1 MAISQHTTATL
12 PVESFLRGC
21 VGYSVSDEALM
32 SILLNREVEFGSLAS
47 ALTTKQRE
55 LCMADLYMY
64 CATLPSVSGTVEDSD
79 AGWKH
84 REGGTQKSSSD
95 RAGLIDKANI
105 IYRKYG
111 EITSKSTIKMRPFGM
126 KLW

>member
-1 MAISQHTTATL
+1 MAVSQYTYSTL
-12 PVESFLRGC
+12 PVEVFLRGC

-32 SILLNREVEFGSLAS
+32 SIFMKREVEFGTTAAS
-47 ALTTKQRE
+47 LTTKTKE
-55 LCMADLYMY
+55 LCVADLYMY
-64 CATLPSVSGTVEDSD
+64 CASMPSVTSTVEDAD

-95 RAGLIDKANI
+95 VAKLVDMANS

-111 EITSKSTIKMRPFGM
+111 EVTSKSTIKMRPFGM